1 MNRFELEALAMT
13 AKNDNSKF
21 RLLLENSGSIIGFVV
36 SGFTKG
42 GNEQYKDEYYSEAIY
57 ALYRCLEKYDS
68 KSGAFASYASNAIK
82 IQIRDFIRNRQSLV
96 KLGTTKLD
104 EIRKVDVAL
113 KEIQELGLETSIDNI
128 KKYSGIT
135 SDKTLS
141 TVLWAKKMKTF
152 EYLDTPCK
160 ENNETNIIDLVSDD
174 YIVDDDVL
182 LTEEQDCLKKNI
194 FSLDPKDSY
203 LIVSMFGLF
212 GHEELSNEEI
222 AKRLNISVQ
231 TVSYRKKLILN
242 KLRSM
247 MEAWAS

>member
-1 MNRFELEALAMT
+1 MNRTELDELAIT
-13 AKNDNSKF
+13 AKNDKGKF
-21 RLLLENSGSIIGFVV
+21 RLLLENSRPIIGYAV

-42 GNEQYKDEYYSEAIY
+42 GNEPYKDEYNSEAIY

-68 KSGAFASYASNAIK
+68 RNGAFASYASNAIK
-82 IQIRDFIRNRQSLV
+82 TQIRDYIRNRQSLV

-104 EIRKVDVAL
+104 EIRRIDSAIKS
-113 KEIQELGLETSIDNI
+113 IQELGLEMTMDNI
-128 KKYSGIT
+128 KKYSGIP

-141 TVLWAKKMKTF
+141 TVLWAKKMKACDS
-152 EYLDTPCK
+152 LDASCSDNPDI
-160 ENNETNIIDLVSDD
+160 NLMDLVSDD
-174 YIVDDDVL
+174 YSIEDDVL
-182 LTEEQDCLKKNI
+182 LNEEQDYLKKTI

-231 TVSYRKKLILN
+231 TVSYRKKVILN

-247 MEAWAS
+247 MSAWAS